1 MTILNMNEI
10 ITHSP
15 EETEHFAA
23 ELARSLERGTVILL
37 FGGLGAGKTA
47 FTRGFAR
54 GLGITEPVSS
64 PTFTIVQEYAIPGGG
79 MLYHMDLYRIDDPDS
94 ALAFGIDEFLEDKN
108 AFCVI
113 EWPERGEGL
122 YPPAK
127 TVKIDVIRDEK
138 QPETRSFRIFYP
150 EMRKK

>member
-1 MTILNMNEI
+1 MMKEFT
-10 ITHSP
+10 THSP
-15 EETEHFAA
+15 EETEKYAG
-23 ELARSLERGTVILL
+23 ELARSLARGTVLLL

-64 PTFTIVQEYAIPGGG
+64 PTFTIVQEYVIPSGG

-94 ALAFGIDEFLEDKN
+94 ALAFGIDEFLEDQN

-122 YPPAK
+122 YPPGK
-127 TVKIDVIRDEK
+127 TIRIDVIRDEK
-138 QPETRSFRIFYP
+138 EPETRTFQIKNPAF
-150 EMRKK
+150 

>member
-1 MTILNMNEI
+1 MNE
-10 ITHSP
+10 TTTYSP
-15 EETEHFAA
+15 EETERYAG
-23 ELARSLERGTVILL
+23 ELARSLKKGSILL
-37 FGGLGAGKTA
+37 LYGGLGAGKTA

-94 ALAFGIDEFLEDKN
+94 ALAFGIDEFLEDPD

-113 EWPERGEGL
+113 EWPERAEGL
-122 YPPAK
+122 YPPEK
-127 TVKIDVIRDEK
+127 TIRIDVIRDESLPDK
-138 QPETRSFRIFYP
+138 RIFRMKNP
-150 EMRKK
+150 VI

>member
-1 MTILNMNEI
+1 MMNEF
-10 ITHSP
+10 TTNSP
-15 EETEHFAA
+15 AETEEYAGK
-23 ELARSLERGTVILL
+23 LAKSLSRGTVILL

-64 PTFTIVQEYAIPGGG
+64 PTFTIVQEYVIPAGG

-94 ALAFGIDEFLEDKN
+94 ALAFGIDEFLEDPN

-122 YPPAK
+122 YPPGK
-127 TVKIDVIRDEK
+127 TIRIDVIRDENK
-138 QPETRSFRIFYP
+138 PETRTFRIHAP
-150 EMRKK
+150 IA

>member
-1 MTILNMNEI
+1 MNEF
-10 ITHSP
+10 TTYSP
-15 EETEHFAA
+15 EETERYAG
-23 ELARSLERGTVILL
+23 ELAKSLSRGTVILL

-54 GLGITEPVSS
+54 GLGIMEPVSS
-64 PTFTIVQEYAIPGGG
+64 PTFTIVQEYVIPSGG

-94 ALAFGIDEFLEDKN
+94 AQEFGIDEFLEDQN

-122 YPPAK
+122 YPPGK
-127 TVKIDVIRDEK
+127 TIRIDVIRDET
-138 QPETRSFRIFYP
+138 QPEVRTFRIQNPAF
-150 EMRKK
+150 